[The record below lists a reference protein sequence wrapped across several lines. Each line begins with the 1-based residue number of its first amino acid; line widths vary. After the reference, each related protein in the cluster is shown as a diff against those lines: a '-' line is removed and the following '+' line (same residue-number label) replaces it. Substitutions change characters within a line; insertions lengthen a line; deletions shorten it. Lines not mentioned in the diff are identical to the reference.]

1 MPDPTSELSDISQR
15 VRALREEIRKHEHS
29 YYVVDQPQ
37 ISDAEYD
44 ELLARLT
51 ALEEQ
56 HPELI
61 TADSPTQRVGG
72 APREGFAKVTH
83 LTRMASLDNVFDTEG
98 VRDFDRRVRELSG
111 LEVVDYVGELKLD
124 GLSMAVH
131 FSGKRMI
138 RALTRGDGMT
148 GEDITENARTIRSLP
163 LNLDTKPGSRAE
175 SGAGSG
181 ADGGS
186 PELPGDFEVRGEV
199 IMGAKAFERLNS
211 ERLRLGQPTFT
222 NPRSAAAGS
231 LRVLDHKITAS
242 RRLDYFVYMLLS
254 DGKPIRPKHWETL
267 DTLAELGFKVNPHRA
282 KLRGIEEVLDFYR
295 QWQQKRGSL
304 PYEIDGLVL
313 KVDDTA
319 QQLSLGS
326 TARAPRWAIAY
337 KFAAEQAETVVEGVD
352 VQVGRTGAVTPRA
365 RLRPVFVGGAT
376 VSRATLHN
384 EDEVERLGL
393 QIGDTV
399 LVERSGD
406 VIPKVIR
413 VVAESKERRPFQMP
427 LECPVCGT
435 TLVREEGEAI
445 RRCVNANCPA
455 RLKES
460 VLHFAS
466 RRAMN
471 IDGLGD
477 ALVDQLVEKGLVKSV
492 ADLYQLTDEQL
503 ESLERMGKKSAAN
516 LLETIDKSRAVPLP
530 RVVFALGIRFVGE
543 RTAQVVADRFAS
555 IEALKAASI
564 EELQE
569 VDDVGPRVAEAITD
583 FFREPKNL
591 DLVDQL
597 VQAGLRFSQQR
608 PEKTSDHLAGLTF
621 VLTGTLPN
629 MSRDGAKQLIEQAG
643 GKVVSSVSN
652 KTGYVVAGEA
662 AGSKLAKAEKL
673 GVVVIGEEKLVE
685 MLEVVATD
693 GP

>member
-1 MPDPTSELSDISQR
+1 MADPVSDISQR
-15 VRALREEIRKHEHS
+15 AGALREEIRRHEHF
-29 YYVVDQPQ
+29 YYVLDQPQ

-51 ALEEQ
+51 ELEQQ

-61 TADSPTQRVGG
+61 TPDSPTQRVGG
-72 APREGFAKVTH
+72 APREGFVKVTH
-83 LTRMASLDNVFDTEG
+83 LTRMMSLDNAFDAEG

-111 LEVVDYVGELKLD
+111 LGVVDYVGELKLD
-124 GLSMAVH
+124 GISMAVH
-131 FSGKRMI
+131 FSGNRMI
-138 RALTRGDGMT
+138 RALTRGDGLT

-163 LNLDTKPGSRAE
+163 LTLE
-175 SGAGSG
+175 SAAAGG
-181 ADGGS
+181 IT
-186 PELPGDFEVRGEV
+186 LPGDLEVRGEV
-199 IMGAKAFERLNS
+199 VMSAKAFKRLNS
-211 ERLRLGQPTFT
+211 ERLRLEQPTFA
-222 NPRSAAAGS
+222 NPRNAAAGA
-231 LRVLDHKITAS
+231 LRVLDHRITAS
-242 RRLDYFVYMLLS
+242 RRLDYFVYMLLA
-254 DGKPIRPKHWETL
+254 DGNPIRPRHWETL
-267 DTLAELGFKVNPHRA
+267 DTLAALGFKVNSHRA
-282 KLRGIEEVLDFYR
+282 LLHGIEEALDFHR
-295 QWQQKRGSL
+295 QWQEKRESL
-304 PYEIDGLVL
+304 PYEIDGLVV
-313 KVDDTA
+313 KVDSTA
-319 QQLSLGS
+319 QQSSLGS
-326 TARAPRWAIAY
+326 TSRAPRWAIAY
-337 KFAAEQAETVVEGVD
+337 KFAAEQAETVVEGID

-406 VIPKVIR
+406 VIPKVVR
-413 VVAESKERRPFQMP
+413 VVAEGKERRPFQMP
-427 LECPVCGT
+427 RECPVCGT
-435 TLVREEGEAI
+435 KLVREEGEAI

-492 ADLYQLTDEQL
+492 ADLYQLSGEQL
-503 ESLERMGKKSAAN
+503 ENLERMGKKSAAN
-516 LLETIDKSRAVPLP
+516 LLENISKSRAVPLP

-543 RTAQVVADRFAS
+543 RTAQIVGDRFAS
-555 IEALKAASI
+555 IDDLKAASL

-583 FFREPKNL
+583 FFREPNNL
-591 DLVDQL
+591 ELLEQL
-597 VQAGLRFSQQR
+597 RKARVQFSQQR
-608 PEKTSDHLAGLTF
+608 QKKTSDNLAGLTF
-621 VLTGTLPN
+621 VLTGALPS
-629 MSRDGAKQLIEQAG
+629 MSRDAAKQLIEQAG
-643 GKVVSSVSN
+643 GKVSASVSK
-652 KTGYVVAGEA
+652 KTDYVVAGEA

-673 GVVVIGEEKLVE
+673 GVAVLDESKLVE
-685 MLEVVATD
+685 LLEGGASAN
-693 GP
+693 

>member
-1 MPDPTSELSDISQR
+1 MSDISQKIQ
-15 VRALREEIRKHEHS
+15 VLQEEIRRHEHL
-29 YYVVDQPQ
+29 YNVLDRPQ

-83 LTRMASLDNVFDTEG
+83 LTRMASLDNVFDAEG

-163 LNLDTKPGSRAE
+163 LNLDTKPGE

-181 ADGGS
+181 ADGGGPGL
-186 PELPGDFEVRGEV
+186 PEDFEVRGEV

-254 DGKPIRPKHWETL
+254 DGKPIRPRHWETL
-267 DTLAELGFKVNPHRA
+267 DALAQLGFKVNPHRA
-282 KLRGIEEVLDFYR
+282 KLHGIEEVLDFYR
-295 QWQQKRGSL
+295 HWQEKRGSL

-393 QIGDTV
+393 QVGDTV

-597 VQAGLRFSQQR
+597 VQAGLQFSQQR

-629 MSRDGAKQLIEQAG
+629 MSRDAAKQLIEQAG
-643 GKVVSSVSN
+643 GKVVSSVSK

-673 GVVVIGEEKLVE
+673 GVAVIGEEKLVE
-685 MLEVVATD
+685 MLEVAATD

>member
-1 MPDPTSELSDISQR
+1 MSQK
-15 VRALREEIRKHEHS
+15 VEALRKEIQRHEHF
-29 YYVVDQPQ
+29 YYVLDQPQ

-56 HPELI
+56 QPELV

-83 LTRMASLDNVFDTEG
+83 LTRMISLDNAFDAEG

-111 LEVVDYVGELKLD
+111 LGVIDYVGELKLD

-163 LNLDTKPGSRAE
+163 LTLDLRAD
-175 SGAGSG
+175 SAAG
-181 ADGGS
+181 GGLA
-186 PELPGDFEVRGEV
+186 LPDEFEVRGEV
-199 IMGAKAFERLNS
+199 VMSAKAFERLNS
-211 ERLRLGQPTFT
+211 ERLRLEQPTFT

-242 RRLDYFVYMLLS
+242 RRLEYFVYMLLA
-254 DGKPIRPKHWETL
+254 DGKPIRPRHWETL

-282 KLRGIEEVLDFYR
+282 RLHGIEEVLDFYR
-295 QWQQKRGSL
+295 QWQEKRGSL

-337 KFAAEQAETVVEGVD
+337 KFAAEQAETVVEEID

-477 ALVDQLVEKGLVKSV
+477 ALVGQLVEKGLVKSV
-492 ADLYQLTDEQL
+492 ADLYQLTGEQL
-503 ESLERMGKKSAAN
+503 ENLERMGKKSATN
-516 LLETIDKSRAVPLP
+516 LLENIATSRAVPLP
-530 RVVFALGIRFVGE
+530 RVIFALGIRFVGE
-543 RTAQVVADRFAS
+543 RTAQVVADRFAG
-555 IEALKAASI
+555 IGALKAASI

-591 DLVDQL
+591 DLVEQL
-597 VQAGLRFSQQR
+597 VQAGLQFSQQR
-608 PEKTSDHLAGLTF
+608 REKTSDHLAGLTF

-629 MSRDGAKQLIEQAG
+629 MSRDAAKQLILQAG
-643 GKVVSSVSN
+643 GKVVSSVSK

-673 GVVVIGEEKLVE
+673 GVAVIGEEKLVE
-685 MLEVVATD
+685 MLEDAATD
-693 GP
+693 RP

>member
-1 MPDPTSELSDISQR
+1 MADSASDVSDMSQK
-15 VRALREEIRKHEHS
+15 VEALRKEIQRHEHF
-29 YYVVDQPQ
+29 YYVLDQPQ

-56 HPELI
+56 QPELV

-83 LTRMASLDNVFDTEG
+83 LTRMISLDNAFDAEG

-111 LEVVDYVGELKLD
+111 LGVIDYVGELKLD

-163 LNLDTKPGSRAE
+163 LTLDLRAD
-175 SGAGSG
+175 SAAG
-181 ADGGS
+181 GGLA
-186 PELPGDFEVRGEV
+186 LPDEFEVRGEV
-199 IMGAKAFERLNS
+199 VMSAKAFERLNS
-211 ERLRLGQPTFT
+211 ERLRLEQPTFT

-242 RRLDYFVYMLLS
+242 RRLEYFVYMLLA
-254 DGKPIRPKHWETL
+254 DGKPIRPRHWETL

-282 KLRGIEEVLDFYR
+282 RLHGIEEVLDFYR
-295 QWQQKRGSL
+295 QWQEKRGSL

-337 KFAAEQAETVVEGVD
+337 KFAAEQAETVVEEID

-477 ALVDQLVEKGLVKSV
+477 ALVGQLVEKGLVKSV
-492 ADLYQLTDEQL
+492 ADLYQLTGEQL
-503 ESLERMGKKSAAN
+503 ENLERMGKKSATN
-516 LLETIDKSRAVPLP
+516 LLENIATSRAVPLP
-530 RVVFALGIRFVGE
+530 RVIFALGIRFVGE
-543 RTAQVVADRFAS
+543 RTAQVVADRFAG
-555 IEALKAASI
+555 IGALKAASI

-591 DLVDQL
+591 DLVEQL
-597 VQAGLRFSQQR
+597 VQAGLQFSQQR
-608 PEKTSDHLAGLTF
+608 REKTSDHLAGLTF

-629 MSRDGAKQLIEQAG
+629 MSRDAAKQLILQAG
-643 GKVVSSVSN
+643 GKVVSSVSK

-673 GVVVIGEEKLVE
+673 GVAVIGEEKLVE
-685 MLEVVATD
+685 MLEDAATD
-693 GP
+693 RP

>member
-1 MPDPTSELSDISQR
+1 MADSASNVSDMSQK
-15 VRALREEIRKHEHS
+15 VEALREEIRRHEHF
-29 YYVVDQPQ
+29 YYVLDQPQ

-44 ELLARLT
+44 ALLARLT

-83 LTRMASLDNVFDTEG
+83 LTRMISLDNAFDAEG

-111 LEVVDYVGELKLD
+111 LGVVDYVGELKLD

-163 LNLDTKPGSRAE
+163 LTLEGRAD
-175 SGAGSG
+175 S
-181 ADGGS
+181 ADGGG
-186 PELPGDFEVRGEV
+186 PALPDDFEVRGEV
-199 IMGAKAFERLNS
+199 VMSARAFERLNS
-211 ERLRLGQPTFT
+211 ERLRLEQPTFT

-242 RRLDYFVYMLLS
+242 RRLDYFVYMLLA
-254 DGKPIRPKHWETL
+254 DGRPIRPRHWETL
-267 DTLAELGFKVNPHRA
+267 DALAELGFKVNPHRA
-282 KLRGIEEVLDFYR
+282 KLHGIEEVLNFYR
-295 QWQQKRGSL
+295 QWQEKRGRL

-337 KFAAEQAETVVEGVD
+337 KFAAEQAETVVEGID

-492 ADLYQLTDEQL
+492 ADLYQLTGEQL
-503 ESLERMGKKSAAN
+503 ENLERMGKKSATN
-516 LLETIDKSRAVPLP
+516 LLENIATSRAVPLP
-530 RVVFALGIRFVGE
+530 RVIFALGIRFVGE
-543 RTAQVVADRFAS
+543 RTAQVVADRFAG

-591 DLVDQL
+591 ELVEQL
-597 VQAGLRFSQQR
+597 VKAGLQFSQQR
-608 PEKTSDHLAGLTF
+608 REKTSDHLAGMTF

-629 MSRDGAKQLIEQAG
+629 MSRDAAKQLIEQAG
-643 GKVVSSVSN
+643 GKVVSSVSK

-673 GVVVIGEEKLVE
+673 GVAVIGEEKLVE
-685 MLEVVATD
+685 MLQDAATD
-693 GP
+693 TP

>member
-1 MPDPTSELSDISQR
+1 MADSVSDISQQAG
-15 VRALREEIRKHEHS
+15 VLREEIRRHEHF
-29 YYVVDQPQ
+29 YYVLDQPR

-44 ELLARLT
+44 ELIARLT
-51 ALEEQ
+51 AIEQQ

-61 TADSPTQRVGG
+61 TPDSPTQRVGG

-83 LTRMASLDNVFDTEG
+83 LTRMMSLDNAFDADG

-111 LEVVDYVGELKLD
+111 LEVVDYVGEMKLD
-124 GLSMAVH
+124 GISMAVH
-131 FSGKRMI
+131 FSGNRMI
-138 RALTRGDGMT
+138 RALTRGDGLT

-163 LNLDTKPGSRAE
+163 LILENAVNKAA
-175 SGAGSG
+175 AG
-181 ADGGS
+181 DLV
-186 PELPGDFEVRGEV
+186 LPDEFEVRGEV
-199 IMGAKAFERLNS
+199 VMSAKAFKRLNS
-211 ERLRLGQPTFT
+211 ERLRLELPTFA
-222 NPRSAAAGS
+222 NPRNAAAGS

-242 RRLDYFVYMLLS
+242 RRLDYFVYMLLA
-254 DGKPIRPKHWETL
+254 DGNPIRRRHWETL
-267 DTLAELGFKVNPHRA
+267 ETLAELGFKVNPHRA
-282 KLRGIEEVLDFYR
+282 RLHGIEEVLDFHQ
-295 QWQQKRGSL
+295 QWQERRGSL

-313 KVDDTA
+313 KVDDTT
-319 QQLSLGS
+319 QQSSLGS

-337 KFAAEQAETVVEGVD
+337 KFAAEQAETVVEGID

-384 EDEVERLGL
+384 EDEIERLGL

-406 VIPKVIR
+406 VIPKVVR
-413 VVAESKERRPFQMP
+413 VAAEGKQRRPFQMP
-427 LECPVCGT
+427 SECPVCGT

-477 ALVDQLVEKGLVKSV
+477 ALVGQLVEKGLVKSV
-492 ADLYQLTDEQL
+492 ADLYQLTGEQL
-503 ESLERMGKKSAAN
+503 ENLERMGKKSTAN
-516 LLETIDKSRAVPLP
+516 LLQNIAKSRAVPLP

-543 RTAQVVADRFAS
+543 RTAQVVADRFAG
-555 IEALKAASI
+555 IDTLKAASL

-569 VDDVGPRVAEAITD
+569 VDDVGPRVAEAVTD
-583 FFREPKNL
+583 FFREPNNL
-591 DLVDQL
+591 DLVEQL
-597 VQAGLRFSQQR
+597 RKAGVQFSQQR
-608 PEKTSDHLAGLTF
+608 QEKTSDRLAGLTF
-621 VLTGTLPN
+621 VLTGTLPS
-629 MSRDGAKQLIEQAG
+629 MSRDAAKRLIEQAG
-643 GKVVSSVSN
+643 GKVIGSVSK
-652 KTGYVVAGEA
+652 KTDYVVAGEA
-662 AGSKLAKAEKL
+662 AGSKLTKAEQL
-673 GVVVIGEEKLVE
+673 GVAVLDESKL
-685 MLEVVATD
+685 LELLEGLASAD
-693 GP
+693 

>member
-1 MPDPTSELSDISQR
+1 MEDPVSDMSQTIS
-15 VRALREEIRKHEHS
+15 ALREEIRRHEHF
-29 YYVVDQPQ
+29 YYVLDQPQ
-37 ISDAEYD
+37 ISDTEYD

-56 HPELI
+56 HPELV
-61 TADSPTQRVGG
+61 TPDSPTQRVGG
-72 APREGFAKVTH
+72 APREGFVKVTH
-83 LTRMASLDNVFDTEG
+83 RTRMMSLDNALDADG
-98 VRDFDRRVRELSG
+98 VRDFDRRVRELLG
-111 LEVVDYVGELKLD
+111 LDVVDYVGELKLD
-124 GLSMAVH
+124 GISMAVH
-131 FSGKRMI
+131 FSGNRMI
-138 RALTRGDGMT
+138 RALTRGDGFT

-163 LNLDTKPGSRAE
+163 LTLDTAAA
-175 SGAGSG
+175 GAV
-181 ADGGS
+181 A
-186 PELPGDFEVRGEV
+186 LPGELEVRGEV
-199 IMGAKAFERLNS
+199 VMSAKAFERLNS
-211 ERLRLGQPTFT
+211 ERLRLELPTFA
-222 NPRSAAAGS
+222 NPRNAAAGS

-242 RRLDYFVYMLLS
+242 RRLDYFVYMLLA
-254 DGKPIRPKHWETL
+254 DGNAVRPRHWETL
-267 DTLAELGFKVNPHRA
+267 ETLAKVGFKVNPHRA
-282 KLRGIEEVLDFYR
+282 LLHGIDEVLDFHKE
-295 QWQQKRGSL
+295 WQEKRASL

-319 QQLSLGS
+319 QQSSLGS
-326 TARAPRWAIAY
+326 TSRAPRWAIAY
-337 KFAAEQAETVVEGVD
+337 KFAAEQAETVVEGID

-406 VIPKVIR
+406 VIPKVVR
-413 VVAESKERRPFQMP
+413 VVAEGKQRQPFLMP
-427 LECPVCGT
+427 EQCPVCGT
-435 TLVREEGEAI
+435 KLVREEGEVI

-492 ADLYQLTDEQL
+492 ADLYQLTGEQL

-516 LLETIDKSRAVPLP
+516 LLENVGKSRAVPLP

-555 IEALKAASI
+555 IDALKAASL

-569 VDDVGPRVAEAITD
+569 VEDVGPRVAEAITD
-583 FFREPKNL
+583 FFREPNNL
-591 DLVDQL
+591 DLLEQL
-597 VQAGLRFSQQR
+597 REAGVQFSQQR
-608 PEKTSDHLAGLTF
+608 QEKTSDHLAGLTF
-621 VLTGTLPN
+621 VLTGTLPS
-629 MSRDGAKQLIEQAG
+629 MSRDAAKQLIEQAG
-643 GKVVSSVSN
+643 GKVIGSVSK
-652 KTGYVVAGEA
+652 KTDYVVAGEA
-662 AGSKLAKAEKL
+662 AGSKLTKAEKL
-673 GVVVIGEEKLVE
+673 GVAVIEEAELVE
-685 MLEVVATD
+685 LLNGAATD
-693 GP
+693 KP